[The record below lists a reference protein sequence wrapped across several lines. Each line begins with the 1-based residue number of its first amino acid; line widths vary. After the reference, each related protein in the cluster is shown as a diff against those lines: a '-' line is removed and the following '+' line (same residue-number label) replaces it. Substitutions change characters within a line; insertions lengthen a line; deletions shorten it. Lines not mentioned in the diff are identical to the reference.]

1 MTGIERIE
9 DKIEEMWKTTDL
21 STGEDVII
29 TSLRHKNLIFEAIS
43 ELKSG
48 IEAIDIDM
56 PLDMI
61 SINVKVAAEKIGEI
75 LGDNV
80 TEDVIKGIFERFCL
94 GK

>member
-1 MTGIERIE
+1 
-9 DKIEEMWKTTDL
+9 
-21 STGEDVII
+21 
-29 TSLRHKNLIFEAIS
+29 
-43 ELKSG
+43 
-48 IEAIDIDM
+48 M